1 MTYPMNRKVWLILAA
16 TMLTAGC
23 RTSRTAME
31 ERSLSVS
38 HASEERIE
46 VRTERHLVRDTV
58 WVEVPAEQDER
69 VTADSV
75 SHLMT
80 DFAEST
86 ARILP
91 DGRLLHTLRQRDGMR
106 KAVAEVPVTVRE
118 STIVRRD
125 STAMEVRERKE
136 EKVHKKGTPLYLRI
150 IGVMLAICAVA
161 AITRYFIRKRGNL

>member
-1 MTYPMNRKVWLILAA
+1 MNRQGWLILAA

-58 WVEVPAEQDER
+58 WVEVPAAQEEL

-91 DGRLLHTLRQRDGMR
+91 DGRLIHTIRQRDGLR
-106 KAVAEVPVTVRE
+106 PAVAEVPVTVRE

-125 STAMEVRERKE
+125 STVRELRERKE
-136 EKVHKKGTPLYLRI
+136 EKVQKKAVPLYLRI
-150 IGVMLAICAVA
+150 IGVMLAICSVA
-161 AITRYFIRKRGNL
+161 AITRYIIRKRG

>member
-1 MTYPMNRKVWLILAA
+1 MNRQGWLILVA

-58 WVEVPAEQDER
+58 WVEVPAEQDEL

-75 SHLMT
+75 SHLQT

-91 DGRLLHTLRQRDGMR
+91 DGRLLHTLRQRDGLR
-106 KAVAEVPVTVRE
+106 QAVAEVPVTVRE
-118 STIVRRD
+118 SKIVRRD
-125 STAMEVRERKE
+125 STDREVRERKE
-136 EKVHKKGTPLYLRI
+136 EKVQKKDVPLYLRI

-161 AITRYFIRKRGNL
+161 AITRYIINRKRG

>member
-1 MTYPMNRKVWLILAA
+1 MTYPMNRQGRLILAA
-16 TMLTAGC
+16 TVLTAGC

-31 ERSLSVS
+31 ERSLSFS

-46 VRTERHLVRDTV
+46 VRTERQLVRDTV
-58 WVEVPAEQDER
+58 WVEVPAAQDER

-75 SHLMT
+75 SHLQT

-91 DGRLLHTLRQRDGMR
+91 DGRLLHTLRQRDGLR
-106 KAVAEVPVTVRE
+106 PAVAELPVTVRE

-125 STAMEVRERKE
+125 STAIELRERKE
-136 EKVHKKGTPLYLRI
+136 EKVQKNAVHLYLRI
-150 IGVMLAICAVA
+150 IGVMLAIGAVA
-161 AITRYFIRKRGNL
+161 AITRYFIRKRG

>member
-1 MTYPMNRKVWLILAA
+1 MNRQGWLILAA

-38 HASEERIE
+38 HASEERID

-58 WVEVPAEQDER
+58 WVEVPAAQEKR

-91 DGRLLHTLRQRDGMR
+91 DGRLLHTLRQRDGLR
-106 KAVAEVPVTVRE
+106 PAVAEVPVTVRE

-125 STAMEVRERKE
+125 STYREVRERKE
-136 EKVHKKGTPLYLRI
+136 EKTREKGTPLYLRI
-150 IGVMLAICAVA
+150 IVVMLAICAVA

>member
-1 MTYPMNRKVWLILAA
+1 MNRQGWLILAA
-16 TMLTAGC
+16 TMLAAGC

-58 WVEVPAEQDER
+58 WVEVPAEQDEL

-75 SHLMT
+75 SHLQT

-91 DGRLLHTLRQRDGMR
+91 DGRLLHTLRQRDGLR
-106 KAVAEVPVTVRE
+106 KAVAEVQVTVRE

-136 EKVHKKGTPLYLRI
+136 EKVHKNGTPLYLRFI
-150 IGVMLAICAVA
+150 CVMLAIGAVA
-161 AITRYFIRKRGNL
+161 VITRYIIRKRG

>member
-1 MTYPMNRKVWLILAA
+1 MNRQGWLILVA

-58 WVEVPAEQDER
+58 WVEVPAAQDER

-75 SHLMT
+75 SHLQT

-91 DGRLLHTLRQRDGMR
+91 DGRLLHTLRQRDGLR
-106 KAVAEVPVTVRE
+106 QAVAEVPVTVRE
-118 STIVRRD
+118 SKIVRRD
-125 STAMEVRERKE
+125 STDREVRERKE
-136 EKVHKKGTPLYLRI
+136 EKVQKKDVPLYLRI

-161 AITRYFIRKRGNL
+161 AITRYIINRKRG

>member
-1 MTYPMNRKVWLILAA
+1 MTYPMNRQGWLILAA
-16 TMLTAGC
+16 TVLAAGC
-23 RTSRTAME
+23 RTSRTAIE

-46 VRTERHLVRDTV
+46 VRTERQLVRDTV
-58 WVEVPAEQDER
+58 WVEVPAAQDEL

-91 DGRLLHTLRQRDGMR
+91 DGRLLHTLRQRDGLR

-125 STAMEVRERKE
+125 STAMELRERKE
-136 EKVHKKGTPLYLRI
+136 EKVQKKAVPMYLRI

-161 AITRYFIRKRGNL
+161 AITRYFIRKRG

>member
-1 MTYPMNRKVWLILAA
+1 MTYPMNRQGWLILAA
-16 TMLTAGC
+16 TVLAAGC
-23 RTSRTAME
+23 RTSRTATE

-58 WVEVPAEQDER
+58 WVEVPAEQDEL

-91 DGRLLHTLRQRDGMR
+91 DGRLLHTLRQRDGLR
-106 KAVAEVPVTVRE
+106 PAVAEVPVTVRE

-125 STAMEVRERKE
+125 STAMELRERKK
-136 EKVHKKGTPLYLRI
+136 EKVQKKAVQLYLRI
-150 IGVMLAICAVA
+150 IGVMLAIGALA
-161 AITRYFIRKRGNL
+161 AITRYIINRKRG